1 MLQHRNF
8 DDDRYIH
15 TLHSIIDGVEN
26 ARVCYCLKDG
36 EFPEIVE
43 DDLGQSLPIDLA
55 VFDNLGPTL
64 RYFIEGRAVGRQ
76 DFVPDAVSVNRV
88 PAVLGEKRAHLALAR
103 CKTATEDP
111 SLLLSVHGRG
121 R

>member
-15 TLHSIIDGVEN
+15 VLHSVIDPVEDM
-26 ARVCYCLKDG
+26 RVCDRLQG
-36 EFPEIVE
+36 RQLAPVVE
-43 DDLGQSLPIDLA
+43 DDLGKRPTIDFA
-55 VFDNLGPTL
+55 VCYNHRPTL
-64 RYFIEGRAVGRQ
+64 GDLIERRAVGRQ

-88 PAVLGEKRAHLALAR
+88 PAVLLENPSHLAFAR
-103 CKTATEDP
+103 CKTAAEYP
-111 SLLLSVHGRG
+111 SLLLSVHGMG